1 MNKVKI
7 VLDAIIK
14 ILTAI
19 INVKGAAKRR
29 ENQRKAMDEEII
41 KYREEYQKA
50 IKEGNAKQIIY
61 YRNLIDRRMRNL

>member
-1 MNKVKI
+1 MNKLKI

-19 INVKGAAKRR
+19 INVKGAAKRK
-29 ENQRKAMDEEII
+29 ENQRKAMDEEIVE
-41 KYREEYQKA
+41 YRKEYQKA
-50 IKEGNAKQIIY
+50 IKAGNAKQIIY

>member
-19 INVKGAAKRR
+19 INVKGAAKRK
-29 ENQRKAMDEEII
+29 ENQRKVIDEEIVEYE
-41 KYREEYQKA
+41 KEYQKA
-50 IKEGNAKQIIY
+50 VKAGNAKQIIY

>member
-19 INVKGAAKRR
+19 INVKGAAKRK
-29 ENQRKAMDEEII
+29 ENQRKVIDEELVEYE
-41 KYREEYQKA
+41 KEYQKA
-50 IKEGNAKQIIY
+50 VKAGNARQIIH